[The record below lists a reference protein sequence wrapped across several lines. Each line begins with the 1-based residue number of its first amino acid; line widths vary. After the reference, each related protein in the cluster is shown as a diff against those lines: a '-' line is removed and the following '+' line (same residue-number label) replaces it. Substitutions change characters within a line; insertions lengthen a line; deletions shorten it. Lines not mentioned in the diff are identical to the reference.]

1 MGRGRLLLFLLR
13 FSIRN
18 IVFIPRFLPLQRL
31 RSKIENF
38 LMNRFILKFKAN
50 VFDFEI
56 K

>member
-13 FSIRN
+13 FSVRN

-31 RSKIENF
+31 RSKIDIF
-38 LMNRFILKFKAN
+38 LINRYILKFEAN
-50 VFDFEI
+50 IFDFEI